1 MYYEEMLVLNNFEAG
16 EIVYHQTKY
25 GRVKATVVRV
35 INENFVIINK
45 GYGEQRV
52 RAEQLIKEQ
61 EQLTPKEKEI
71 MEKLQKEFGV

>member
-1 MYYEEMLVLNNFEAG
+1 MLNNFEAG

-25 GRVKATVVRV
+25 GKVKATVVKV

-45 GYGEQRV
+45 GYGEQKV
-52 RAEQLIKEQ
+52 RAEQLIK

-71 MEKLQKEFGV
+71 MDKLQKEFGI